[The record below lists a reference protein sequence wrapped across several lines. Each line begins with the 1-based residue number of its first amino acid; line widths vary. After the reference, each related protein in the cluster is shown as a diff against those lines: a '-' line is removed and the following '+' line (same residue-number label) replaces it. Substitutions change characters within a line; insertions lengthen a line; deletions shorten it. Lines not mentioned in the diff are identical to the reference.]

1 MNSYTEDEAKGKW
14 CPFARAV
21 VAVSETTQ
29 GLPPQYK
36 AMASGNR
43 FLNGT
48 ISPCIGSGC
57 MAWRWGQKRNPDWKP
72 PAMYGMGGFPSH
84 PADEA
89 PAYVTDHERGYCGLA
104 GRPS

>member
-57 MAWRWGQKRNPDWKP
+57 MAWRWALPRSIES
-72 PAMYGMGGFPSH
+72 AET
-84 PADEA
+84 EA
-89 PAYVTDHERGYCGLA
+89 GYCGLA